1 MLVSPRLQRARRR
14 DDGFTLVELLV
25 VIVVLAVII
34 APLAGAIVV
43 YFRNTDRTTD
53 RMAESHD
60 AQIAAVWFT
69 RDVQNVGV
77 RDWTATGLPL
87 QQSIEI
93 NAPALDGRFPC
104 GGDGTPEALVRFA
117 ASEPTIGGPA
127 SLRVVSYVIA
137 VAGEERQLRRL
148 TCDGSGTVTSEM
160 VVAHY
165 LDPGTNPVVTCR
177 DAAAASVPCSVVP
190 PPASVELRL
199 TLRAPASV
207 APYTVTLTGQR
218 RQT

>member
-1 MLVSPRLQRARRR
+1 MRVRPCRR

-25 VIVVLAVII
+25 VIVVLGVII
-34 APLAGAIVV
+34 APLTAVV
-43 YFRNTDRTTD
+43 VSYFRHTDRTTD

-77 RDWTATGLPL
+77 RDWGAAGLPM

-93 NAPALDGRFPC
+93 NAPSLGGRFPC
-104 GGDGTPEALVRFA
+104 GGDATPEALVRFA
-117 ASEPTIGGPA
+117 WNEPVIGGPA
-127 SLRVVSYVIA
+127 SLRVVSYVI
-137 VAGEERQLRRL
+137 VPAGEERHLRRL
-148 TCDGSGTVTSEM
+148 TCDDSETVTSEL
-160 VVAHY
+160 VVAHH

-177 DAAAASVPCSVVP
+177 DAAGDSVPCSVVP
-190 PPASVELRL
+190 PPAAVELVL
-199 TLRAPASV
+199 VLRAPAST
-207 APYTVTLTGQR
+207 APYTVTLIGQR

>member
-1 MLVSPRLQRARRR
+1 MRVRPHQR

-34 APLAGAIVV
+34 APLTAAVV
-43 YFRNTDRTTD
+43 AYFRHTDRTAD

-77 RDWTATGLPL
+77 RDWGAAGLPV
-87 QQSIEI
+87 QQSMEI
-93 NAPALDGRFPC
+93 NAPATGGRYPC
-104 GGDGTPEALVRFA
+104 GGDTTPEALVRLA
-117 ASEPTIGGPA
+117 WNEPVAGEAPG
-127 SLRVVSYVIA
+127 LRVVSYV
-137 VAGEERQLRRL
+137 VVPAGVERQLRRL
-148 TCDGSGTVTSEM
+148 TCDGSATVTSDM

-165 LDPGTNPVVTCR
+165 LDPSTNPVVTCL
-177 DAAAASVPCSVVP
+177 DGAGASVPCSVVP
-190 PPASVELRL
+190 PPARVQLSLALRG
-199 TLRAPASV
+199 PSSDV
-207 APYTVTLTGQR
+207 PYTVTLEAQR